1 MSDGPS
7 AVLVSAVDTLVR
19 GHWGPRGHCC
29 GYGGLSAGAL
39 IQTPATPGSDH
50 RSLQL
55 AKQSVATMAAKMRN
69 DMPGTPPVPDTL
81 TSVFDFQHGV
91 S

>member
-1 MSDGPS
+1 MSD

-39 IQTPATPGSDH
+39 IRTPATPGSDN

-69 DMPGTPPVPDTL
+69 DMPGTPATPPVPDTL
-81 TSVFDFQHGV
+81 TSGFDFQHGV